1 MFELYELR
9 QLAAFA
15 KAGTLSEAAEI
26 LHLSQPALS
35 RNMKKLEEDLGLT
48 LFERTKNKLSLN
60 QNGEYVLELAK
71 KLLEDADSLTE
82 KAREFDRKNHT
93 IFLGTCA
100 PAPLWTLTPM
110 ITGLFPHMSL
120 QTDMT
125 SDEHLIKG
133 LAQDHYQLVVT
144 HKKPDSGSYVYKEW
158 GSESL
163 MFALP
168 KDHKYADK
176 KSLSFSDMNG
186 ENMLLMPDIGFWSFV
201 SEKMPDSRFLTQS
214 DRYSFQ
220 ELVQASSLPCFVTDV
235 SENYRVTAANRTAVP
250 ISDQEA
256 TVTYYLVCKK
266 ERKHEWNA
274 LFREAE

>member
-1 MFELYELR
+1 MCSASSTTYNSFGSN
-9 QLAAFA
+9 AASNAFSL
-15 KAGTLSEAAEI
+15 K
-26 LHLSQPALS
+26 
-35 RNMKKLEEDLGLT
+35 NLEEDLGLT
-48 LFERTKNKLSLN
+48 LFERTKNKLTLN

-110 ITGLFPHMSL
+110 ITGLFPHMAL
-120 QTDMT
+120 QADTT
-125 SDEHLIKG
+125 SDKRLFRG
-133 LAQDHYQLVVT
+133 LDQNHYQLIVT
-144 HKKPDSGSYVYKEW
+144 HEKPDSDSYFFKEW
-158 GSESL
+158 GTESL

-168 KDHKYADK
+168 KDHKYANK

-201 SEKMPDSRFLTQS
+201 LEKMPDSRFLTQNN
-214 DRYSFQ
+214 RYSFQ

-235 SENYRVTAANRTAVP
+235 SENYRVTAENRIAIP
-250 ISDQEA
+250 ISALPDVLIKTA
-256 TVTYYLVCKK
+256 GGSVNCNLSVCK
-266 ERKHEWNA
+266 
-274 LFREAE
+274 